1 MPLPGC
7 ERCGGLGMLIEYRL
21 TWKRPG
27 GDRNGP
33 VQCALGVEDEIDG
46 WRRAAELDEDAF
58 DVSVLSGAKDCVCRR
73 PPPEE
78 RRGLSVELDY
88 KMRQAGD
95 R

>member
-1 MPLPGC
+1 MPRPGC
-7 ERCGGLGMLIEYRL
+7 GRCGGSGMLIEYRL

-27 GDRNGP
+27 SDRNGP

-46 WRRAAELDEDAF
+46 WRQAAELDGDAF
-58 DVSVLSGAKDCVCRR
+58 DVNVLSGAKDCVCRR
-73 PPPEE
+73 PPEE
-78 RRGLSVELDY
+78 EKAPVELDY